1 MIFVYFACE
10 FHRISNIVACET
22 LILNDNGKFN
32 IGIYF
37 FFFNL
42 HIHVMISKTYLYIYI
57 YIYLIF
63 KIFLFDHAA

>member
-10 FHRISNIVACET
+10 FYRISNILACET

-42 HIHVMISKTYLYIYI
+42 HIHVMFSQTYF
-57 YIYLIF
+57 YIYLIL
-63 KIFLFDHAA
+63 KIFLSGLMVDH